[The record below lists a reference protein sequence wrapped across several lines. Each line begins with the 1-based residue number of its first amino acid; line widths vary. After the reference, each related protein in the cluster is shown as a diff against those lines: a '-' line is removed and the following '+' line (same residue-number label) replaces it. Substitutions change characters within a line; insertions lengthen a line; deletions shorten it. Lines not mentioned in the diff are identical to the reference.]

1 MGIST
6 LHESAPPPWERWPP
20 VVEPPADLRPQYT
33 QKQGSPL
40 NFSGLPGGEDEIRTR
55 GRDCSLRR
63 FSKPVVSA
71 THPPLHGRACLIAG
85 TNVGVLFERCKQTVK
100 NLFGDHCL
108 HLF

>member
-6 LHESAPPPWERWPP
+6 LHESAIPLGALASGGRATCG
-20 VVEPPADLRPQYT
+20 PPASVLP
-33 QKQGSPL
+33 KNKGSPL
-40 NFSGLPGGEDEIRTR
+40 NFSGLLGGEDEIRTR

-71 THPPLHGRACLIAG
+71 THPPLLGRACLIAG

-100 NLFGDHCL
+100 NLFGDRCL